1 MEMLILT
8 NINSGIYYDYLKSVI
23 EESLNNFLSYTT
35 FQMLVPLIKIL
46 IIKNQ
51 IYMKHKVIILIH

>member
-35 FQMLVPLIKIL
+35 FQMVVPLIKIL
-46 IIKNQ
+46 IIKN
-51 IYMKHKVIILIH
+51 